1 MSSGTTRTAAKVL
14 TTPRHDTPDK
24 TRQHDATRQTDFVRF
39 PAFAYATVSV
49 CCSSTPTAAAP
60 ADDLEML
67 CVAIRRA
74 LADTMQAALNYAAKF
89 HAYAFLWTQRQA
101 DVLASS
107 MLTAREQT
115 THISGSG
122 YAIMETFKKEVS
134 QKRK

>member
-1 MSSGTTRTAAKVL
+1 M
-14 TTPRHDTPDK
+14 
-24 TRQHDATRQTDFVRF
+24 TRQHK
-39 PAFAYATVSV
+39 PTVSD
-49 CCSSTPTAAAP
+49 SLHLLMPRLSLSPSPSLSASAPTAATP

-67 CVAIRRA
+67 CAAIRHA

-107 MLTAREQT
+107 MLMAREQT

-134 QKRK
+134 QKKIKEK

>member
-1 MSSGTTRTAAKVL
+1 M
-14 TTPRHDTPDK
+14 
-24 TRQHDATRQTDFVRF
+24 
-39 PAFAYATVSV
+39 
-49 CCSSTPTAAAP
+49 
-60 ADDLEML
+60 EML
-67 CVAIRRA
+67 CAAIRHA

-107 MLTAREQT
+107 MLMAREQT

-134 QKRK
+134 QKKIKEK